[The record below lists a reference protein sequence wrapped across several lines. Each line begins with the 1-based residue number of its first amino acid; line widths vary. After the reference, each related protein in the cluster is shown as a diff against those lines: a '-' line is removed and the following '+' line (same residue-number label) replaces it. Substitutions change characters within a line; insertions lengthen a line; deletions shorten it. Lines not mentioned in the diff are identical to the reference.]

1 MMILS
6 VVLVASFMIP
16 ILCSCSTYVI
26 IIAKKSRWAKNSVNP
41 APVPG
46 GSSLDL
52 ETGDSSSQ
60 IRGGSVETVGPGDG
74 PDGLQDQGKTWPM

>member
-1 MMILS
+1 MILS

-16 ILCSCSTYVI
+16 ILCSSATYGI
-26 IIAKKSRWAKNSVNP
+26 IVAKKSRWAKNSVNP

-52 ETGDSSSQ
+52 ETEDSSSQ
-60 IRGGSVETVGPGDG
+60 IRDGSVETVGPGDG